1 MASIDLFA
9 GTDGLHT
16 VSGGGGGGSGSD
28 LNLTTADS
36 TQDGLAQVTSTAAD
50 GTGTYT
56 WTLKDPNGVDRTA
69 LLSATDTAS
78 VTWTPTDINGA
89 DWCAGTWVAAC
100 TDGTVE
106 VKHLVRIG
114 DEDGYIYQ
122 DLSACT
128 LRGRTGLYDSG
139 ASSLGL
145 TSTVVIGAD
154 HGGADGADGATLMQM
169 VQRPTDAVILDQ
181 RMKLTYST
189 SGTDSATAMIEL
201 CNIPESESGAQ
212 VGNHGYH
219 GGFAIDSAD
228 DVKQRGPT
236 RFGGLGSLSAAFA
249 GSAGYAELT
258 TVFDEGAGTLKGDE
272 VWLSCY
278 DTGTNPGVQHYYNAS
293 VSSGSYRDGIHIGIV
308 LSHIDGSIASPPT
321 ATITWTNVRV
331 GWRWRQQT

>member
-1 MASIDLFA
+1 MAA
-9 GTDGLHT
+9 MKMPT
-16 VSGGGGGGSGSD
+16 GGGGGSGSD
-28 LNLTTADS
+28 LAVTTSDG
-36 TQDGLAQVTSTAAD
+36 TQDDLSQVTSTASG

-56 WTLKDPNGVDRTA
+56 WTLTDPNGVDRTA
-69 LLSATDTAS
+69 LLSSTSTAS

-100 TDGTVE
+100 TDGTVT
-106 VKHLVRIG
+106 VKHLQRIG

-128 LRGRTGLYDSG
+128 LRGTTALYDSG

-145 TSTVVIGAD
+145 TSTVVIGAA
-154 HGGADGADGATLMQM
+154 HGGADASDGATLMQM
-169 VQRPTDAVILDQ
+169 VQRPTDSVILDQ
-181 RMKLTYST
+181 RMKLTYAT
-189 SGTDSATAMIEL
+189 SGPDSATAMIEL

-212 VGNHGYH
+212 VSNHGYH

-236 RFGGLGSLSAAFA
+236 RFGGLGTLSAAFS

-272 VWLSCY
+272 TWLSCY
-278 DTGTNPGVQHYYNAS
+278 DTGTNPGVQHLAHS
-293 VSSGSYRDGIHIGIV
+293 SISSGGYQNGIHIGIV
-308 LSHIDGSIASPPT
+308 LSHIAASPSSPPT